1 MMTIQSMDVY
11 MYPFGLGCQAF
22 VDEIQLGPWGAGHAS
37 LNLLPPYP
45 ALQSEEKLVTIT
57 CVYRDLARD

>member
-1 MMTIQSMDVY
+1 